1 MTLMETG
8 HREPEPTP
16 APGTCVLGTN
26 SGHYSA
32 GGLGL
37 YSPYTQPMQTHSKMA
52 TKRRHIPLAA

>member
-1 MTLMETG
+1 MRLTLTEIG
-8 HREPEPTP
+8 HREPEPTS
-16 APGTCVLGTN
+16 ALGTDV
-26 SGHYSA
+26 GHCSV